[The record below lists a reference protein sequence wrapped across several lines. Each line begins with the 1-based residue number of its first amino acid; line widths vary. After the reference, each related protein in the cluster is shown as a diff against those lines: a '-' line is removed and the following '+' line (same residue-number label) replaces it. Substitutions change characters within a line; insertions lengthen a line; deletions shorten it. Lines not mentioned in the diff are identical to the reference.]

1 MSNYARNK
9 ARAITR
15 NTEPTL
21 TEQSMAKDTDI
32 NVIVGRFRITGRVP
46 GAQGQPMS
54 GDFTQMP
61 DDLRGYIEAAKGM
74 KKHWNGLPEKL
85 RNLPMDKLLALT
97 PTELTN
103 ILTPPAQPPAQ
114 PPAKEPAKE
123 ETK

>member
-15 NTEPTL
+15 NTDPSL

-32 NVIVGRFRITGRVP
+32 NVIVGRFRISGRVP

-74 KKHWNGLPEKL
+74 KQHWNGLPEKL

-97 PTELTN
+97 PSEITN
-103 ILTPPAQPPAQ
+103 ILTPPRQ
-114 PPAKEPAKE
+114 E
-123 ETK
+123 ELPRESQTGTTNGS

>member
-15 NTEPTL
+15 NTDPSL

-46 GAQGQPMS
+46 GAQGQAMS

-61 DDLRGYIEAAKGM
+61 EDLRGYIEAAKGM

-85 RNLPMDKLLALT
+85 RELPMDKLLALT
-97 PTELTN
+97 PSEITN
-103 ILTPPAQPPAQ
+103 ILTPPDE
-114 PPAKEPAKE
+114 PPAKEEPK
-123 ETK
+123 